1 MHSFYSAV
9 LASLFAQGSVAFT
22 TNPAPVRFEDV
33 SEYWCVSRSRI
44 DLWEQAILRLRRAE
58 STKDYDTI
66 REWWNTHHELI
77 EEVFATEPLTRV
89 LAASIGEAKILE
101 REGTLAPVV
110 DSIFL
115 LHHDL
120 SSELRR
126 AMLRHQLGAAQEFF
140 QGLNRVRLASQK
152 WNDMLMAWM
161 TLSKD
166 FPTTYMFAEENVVS
180 LSKEFL
186 AVGDYQMRSSLM
198 KLMTHSEL
206 THLRRVLTTAC
217 MLPQANRDV
226 LNAAIALLGA
236 SPFDDRGV
244 FKDPYSLREMLS
256 QSKEDR
262 KPIDPDFKWHVNLKK
277 TFPNLHTASPIPVG
291 TRWYSL

>member
-1 MHSFYSAV
+1 MV
-9 LASLFAQGSVAFT
+9 
-22 TNPAPVRFEDV
+22 
-33 SEYWCVSRSRI
+33 
-44 DLWEQAILRLRRAE
+44 
-58 STKDYDTI
+58 
-66 REWWNTHHELI
+66 NTHHKLI
-77 EEVFATEPLTRV
+77 QEVFATEPLTRV
-89 LAASIGEAKILE
+89 LAASVGEAKIFN

-120 SSELRR
+120 SSEFRR
-126 AMLRHQLGAAQEFF
+126 AMLRHQLGAAQGFF

-152 WNDMLMAWM
+152 CNDTLMAWM

-186 AVGDYQMRSSLM
+186 AVVDHQMRSSLM
-198 KLMTHSEL
+198 KLMTHCEL
-206 THLRRVLTTAC
+206 THLRRILTPAC

-226 LNAAIALLGA
+226 LNAAVALLGA

-256 QSKEDR
+256 QSKQDK
-262 KPIDPDFKWHVNLKK
+262 KPIDPAFKWHVNLKK
-277 TFPNLHTASPIPVG
+277 AFPHLHTPGPIPVG